1 MRFERNN
8 SSVLRYILK
17 RLEMALGLG
26 LILLVAINEDLITSI
41 LALAIFLIAILA
53 NLPKLIKSI
62 NTVKNTHLELTSTD
76 LYIKSPAQEQTYCL
90 KDFKIMLYKKG
101 PQGVTS
107 FVLMNETQGVKIE
120 YYSQM
125 NELFLELGQHVKMKK
140 KIPWWQRL

>member
-26 LILLVAINEDLITSI
+26 LILLVAINENLIASS
-41 LALAIFLIAILA
+41 LALAIFLIAVFA
-53 NLPKLIKSI
+53 NLPKLIKGI

-76 LYIKSPAQEQTYCL
+76 LYIKSPAQEQAYCL

>member
-26 LILLVAINEDLITSI
+26 LILLVAINEDLIASS
-41 LALAIFLIAILA
+41 LALAIFLIAVFA

-76 LYIKSPAQEQTYCL
+76 LYIKSPAQEQAYCL

-125 NELFLELGQHVKMKK
+125 NELFLELAQHVKMKK